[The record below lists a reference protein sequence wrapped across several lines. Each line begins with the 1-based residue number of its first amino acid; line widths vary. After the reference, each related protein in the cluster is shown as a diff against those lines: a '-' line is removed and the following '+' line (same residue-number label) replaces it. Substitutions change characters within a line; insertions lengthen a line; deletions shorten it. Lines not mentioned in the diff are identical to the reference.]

1 MNGPV
6 FRAILRAFN
15 TCALSFIVLLTL
27 HPGSV
32 KAQTAPPTVI
42 DFWVKDDTLFLEVKL
57 NAEAM
62 LVGADPT
69 QPDAYSG
76 NSKYRSLRRM
86 VSSELEPQ
94 IRNFV
99 QVWKQNLVV
108 EAPERLDLSYEG
120 VRIPVVGDVEK
131 VRVSKLLLTS
141 PLSDQASNLRLT
153 WPLHGG
159 SVVLRQQKVVAP
171 YTGFLA
177 AGEISPLIPLR
188 GGASLT
194 TEQTLQTYFAMG
206 ISRFV
211 QSPLKPTIVVLTLV
225 MLTLSLRP
233 VMSQVAFWAA
243 GGFVGLGLDMYGVLD
258 LPESLQDQALVTSII
273 ILALWNLVARRLQVW
288 RLLAVLAA
296 GCVYGLALASDLTK
310 IGVPPDH
317 LAPAVLGFGV
327 GNILPVVFVAVL
339 AFACALLVAGGSHRK
354 RGRISVLASMLIAGI
369 GVYWMAEPWLLA

>member
-6 FRAILRAFN
+6 FRAILRVLN

-131 VRVSKLLLTS
+131 VRVSKLLLTAH
-141 PLSDQASNLRLT
+141 LSDQASNLRLT
-153 WPLHGG
+153 WPLQGG

-177 AGEISPLIPLR
+177 AGEISPLIPLQ

-194 TEQTLQTYFAMG
+194 TEQTLQTFLAKG

-211 QSPLKPTIVVLTLV
+211 QSPLKPTVVVLTLV

-233 VMSQVAFWAA
+233 VMSQVAFLAA
-243 GGFVGLGLDMYGVLD
+243 GVFVGLGLDMYGVLD
-258 LPESLQDQALVTSII
+258 LPESLQDQALVASII

-327 GNILPVVFVAVL
+327 GNLLPVVFVAVL
-339 AFACALLVAGGSHRK
+339 TFACALLVAGGSHRK

>member
-6 FRAILRAFN
+6 FRAILRALN

-62 LVGADPT
+62 LVGTDPT

-131 VRVSKLLLTS
+131 VRVSKLLLTAH
-141 PLSDQASNLRLT
+141 LSDQASNLRLA
-153 WPLHGG
+153 WPLQGG

-177 AGEISPLIPLR
+177 AGEISPLIPLQ

-194 TEQTLQTYFAMG
+194 TEQTLQTFLAKG

-211 QSPLKPTIVVLTLV
+211 QSPLKPTVVVLTLV

-233 VMSQVAFWAA
+233 VMSQVAFLAA
-243 GGFVGLGLDMYGVLD
+243 GVFFGLGLDMYGVLD
-258 LPESLQDQALVTSII
+258 LPESLQDQALVASII
-273 ILALWNLVARRLQVW
+273 ILALWNLVARHLQVW

-327 GNILPVVFVAVL
+327 GNLLPVVFVAVL
-339 AFACALLVAGGSHRK
+339 TFACALLVAGGSHRK

>member
-1 MNGPV
+1 
-6 FRAILRAFN
+6 
-15 TCALSFIVLLTL
+15 L

-62 LVGADPT
+62 LAGADPT

-76 NSKYRSLRRM
+76 NSQYRSLRRL
-86 VSSELEPQ
+86 VSSELELQ

-108 EAPERLDLSYEG
+108 EAPDRLDLSYAG

-131 VRVSKLLLTS
+131 VRVSKLLLTAH
-141 PLSDQASNLRLT
+141 LSDQASNLRLT

-159 SVVLRQQKVVAP
+159 SVVLRQQNVVAP
-171 YTGFLA
+171 YTGFLT
-177 AGEISPLIPLR
+177 AGEISPLIPLQ

-194 TEQTLQTYFAMG
+194 TEQTLQTYFAKG

-211 QSPLKPTIVVLTLV
+211 QSPLKPSILVLTLV
-225 MLTLSLRP
+225 MLTLSLGP
-233 VMSQVAFWAA
+233 VMSQVAFLAA
-243 GGFVGLGLDMYGVLD
+243 GVFIGLGLGMYGVLD
-258 LPESLQDQALVTSII
+258 VPENMQDQALVAAII
-273 ILALWNLVARRLQVW
+273 ILAPWNLVARHLQVW
-288 RLLAVLAA
+288 RLLAVLATGSLHGA
-296 GCVYGLALASDLTK
+296 ILATALTG
-310 IGVPPDH
+310 IAVPPDH
-317 LAPAVLGFGV
+317 LAPAVFGFGV
-327 GNILPVVFVAVL
+327 GNLLPIVFVAVL
-339 AFACALLVAGGSHRK
+339 ALACALLVAGGSHRT
-354 RGRISVLASMLIAGI
+354 RGRISVLASILIAGI